1 MHNVGMSM
9 PNDSD
14 PSDYRDHYLIEVK
27 KRDIYSVLKNKLL
40 GTRVASAIEGRNASP
55 GSDMKEEQ
63 KTLNK

>member
-9 PNDSD
+9 PYDSD
-14 PSDYRDHYLIEVK
+14 PSFYRDHYLKEVK
-27 KRDIYSVLKNKLL
+27 KRDSSVLKSKMQ